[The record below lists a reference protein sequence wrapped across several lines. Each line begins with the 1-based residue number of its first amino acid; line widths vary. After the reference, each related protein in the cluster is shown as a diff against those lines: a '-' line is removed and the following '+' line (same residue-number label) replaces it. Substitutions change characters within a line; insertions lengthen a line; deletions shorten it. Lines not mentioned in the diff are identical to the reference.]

1 MTGKEGTAMKS
12 TVELEHQI
20 RGGEDPQVLRDEEFS
35 LPDLAQYL
43 NGLLKGAGL
52 TVQDVVVRC
61 NLDRW
66 YGYQL
71 FNGTRRPSRNI
82 LLRLALLLG
91 LSEGETQRLLKVAG
105 RQPLYARC
113 RWDAAVL
120 YALSHGMDE
129 EEAGRLLSDLGEEGL
144 V

>member
-1 MTGKEGTAMKS
+1 MK
-12 TVELEHQI
+12 TTTELEHQI
-20 RGGEDPQVLRDEEFS
+20 RINRNAELLKDEAFS

-43 NGLLKGAGL
+43 SGLLSQAGL

-71 FNGTRRPSRNI
+71 FNGTRRPSRKM
-82 LLRLALLLG
+82 LLRLALLMG
-91 LSEGETQRLLKVAG
+91 LTEEETQRLLKIAG

-113 RWDAAVL
+113 RWDAALL

-129 EEAGRLLSDLGEEGL
+129 EETGRLLSSLGEEGL
-144 V
+144 A